1 MRIRL
6 VVNSTFS
13 QTYDRGGIKECW
25 KAAYSAYRFYDKSHQ
40 GYYAEF
46 RFHPV
51 NSLALYFGDRLIVC
65 NAFPYWQVMI

>member
-13 QTYDRGGIKECW
+13 QTYDKGGIKECW

-46 RFHPV
+46 IFHPV
-51 NSLALYFGDRLIVC
+51 HSLTLYFGDRVIMR
-65 NAFPYWQVMI
+65 NEFPYCKVMI